1 MALSNS
7 LLLVLI
13 IFSFYGLYTNKFYF
27 LKVDNYIFPL
37 LAIIHFAYLQGIQ
50 SRINSRELSDTSLRN
65 LEYAMY
71 AILPVYI
78 FKLIDTSNIMLS
90 YWEYENY
97 LKPDTFIPVGMGIL
111 FSQIVLVL
119 LTIMTFHFR
128 RQILGRYNFDQIND
142 KLDSWQ

>member
-37 LAIIHFAYLQGIQ
+37 LAFIHFAYLQGIH
-50 SRINSRELSDTSLRN
+50 SRITSRELSDPSLRN

-78 FKLIDTSNIMLS
+78 FKLVDTAKIMLS
-90 YWEYENY
+90 YWDYEMY
-97 LKPDTFIPVGMGIL
+97 ISPDTFIPIGMGIL
-111 FSQIVLVL
+111 LSQFILVL
-119 LTIMTFHFR
+119 LTLMTFHFR